1 MIELNHEKEKNEK
14 NKKLYNNNIN
24 AQKELNDNYNKLL
37 IDYKQLNTEL
47 TQEKLNSLKENEKYM
62 KLNDD
67 YDEIKNELNKEK
79 INYEELNNKYI
90 NNINSIKILE
100 EKNLK
105 LEEEIKTKNKSIK
118 KLEEEKNLINKNNNN
133 INNLIEINK
142 LNNDSEINLLK
153 YNELKEKYESLTEK
167 NEKDISELNNLKEE
181 LIESKKSYKILNDE
195 KVKLKADI
203 LEMKADFKMDKNQ
216 FEKKIASLE
225 KQISAKNNL
234 IEEIKNNK
242 DKGSDNDLLIINLRK
257 KNNEIQNENILLKE
271 ELKQQNDEMENL
283 NFKIDELNQKL
294 NFKNKNTEF
303 ANDFNMNV
311 IFDKN
316 KNYDYVKCYQLTDK
330 LRWYL
335 IKKEENEEEQEKA
348 KIIKYKNKYL
358 NSKYES
364 FIWLSEQNLKQLG
377 IDDLRKYNVDKDIE
391 KSPKILEGKIKI
403 KFNFRNFNNQKEIN
417 DDKILETLEKL
428 KNENKYLNKI
438 ILKYKTETNMMDISN
453 IKDEID
459 DSILTE
465 DKCFEDLLDDDLDT
479 INNAAIN
486 NPNNNNV
493 NNIYNIH
500 NNNNNMKIYFGS
512 GKNQYS
518 NRAINNNKN
527 INLNLVK
534 DSIDSLMTQIKPN
547 QTVKGTIGI
556 ILKQLGCSED
566 DIGKLLED
574 NNKI

>member
-1 MIELNHEKEKNEK
+1 M
-14 NKKLYNNNIN
+14 
-24 AQKELNDNYNKLL
+24 
-37 IDYKQLNTEL
+37 
-47 TQEKLNSLKENEKYM
+47 
-62 KLNDD
+62 
-67 YDEIKNELNKEK
+67 
-79 INYEELNNKYI
+79 
-90 NNINSIKILE
+90 
-100 EKNLK
+100 
-105 LEEEIKTKNKSIK
+105 K

-133 INNLIEINK
+133 INNLIQINK

-167 NEKDISELNNLKEE
+167 NEKDISELNKLKEE

-283 NFKIDELNQKL
+283 NFKIDELNHKL
-294 NFKNKNTEF
+294 NSKNKNTEF